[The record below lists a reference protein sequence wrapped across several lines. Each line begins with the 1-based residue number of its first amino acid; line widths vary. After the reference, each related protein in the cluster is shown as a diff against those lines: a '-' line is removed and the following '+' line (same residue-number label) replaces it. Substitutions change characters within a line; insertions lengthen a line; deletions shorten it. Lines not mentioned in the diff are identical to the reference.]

1 MRFSHVLPGQYN
13 LSDLNAPITIG
24 VFTGEGIGSE
34 VIPAALAVLDT
45 LTEFSERPIIVRHGC
60 LIGKDAMVIHGKS
73 LTDEAI
79 GFCEDIFS
87 QGGAILCGPGG
98 ERFVY
103 ELRARFDLFCK
114 FTPLVPLA
122 ALADTGAIRP
132 EYLQSVDIVAVRE
145 NTSGLYF
152 GDHGLSEAPSGS
164 RSAYHHFQYAEEH
177 VSRILQVAIDL
188 AQTRRGRL
196 CVTTKPGGIP
206 SISGLWA
213 DCALRLSIGK
223 NVDVNV
229 LEIDNAVYQL
239 IANAAEFDV
248 VVSPNMFGDVL
259 ADCGSL
265 LLGSRGVSFSGNFSP
280 ERWAVFQTGHGAAHD
295 IAGKNLANPVGQ
307 ILSLAMLLRESG
319 LWEYGAAAIEAA
331 VEQTL
336 SMGYRTADI
345 ASSTS
350 QVVGTEELTERI
362 CVILKQQLTA
372 NSAESCVPVYC

>member
-1 MRFSHVLPGQYN
+1 MRLSHVLPGQHTLN
-13 LSDLNAPITIG
+13 DLNTPITIG

-45 LTEFSERPIIVRHGC
+45 LTEFSVRPIFVRHGS
-60 LIGKDAMVIHGKS
+60 LIGKDAKIIHGRS

-87 QGGAILCGPGG
+87 QNGAILCGPGG

-103 ELRARFDLFCK
+103 ELRACFDLFCK
-114 FTPLVPLA
+114 FTPLIPLVS
-122 ALADTGAIRP
+122 LADTGVIRP
-132 EYLQSVDIVAVRE
+132 EHLQDIDIVAVRE
-145 NTSGLYF
+145 NTGGLYF
-152 GDHGLSEAPSGS
+152 GDHGLLEDSVGG
-164 RSAYHHFQYAEEH
+164 RSAYHHFQYTEEH

-188 AQTRRGRL
+188 AQTRRRRL
-196 CVTTKPGGIP
+196 SITTKPGGIP
-206 SISGLWA
+206 SISDLWA
-213 DCALRLSIGK
+213 DCALRLSAGRD
-223 NVDVNV
+223 VDVTV

-265 LLGSRGVSFSGNFSP
+265 LIGSRGVSFSGNFSQD
-280 ERWAVFQTGHGAAHD
+280 RRAVFQTGHGAAHD
-295 IAGKNLANPVGQ
+295 IAGKDLANPVGQ

-319 LWEYGAAAIEAA
+319 HWEYGAAAIEAA

-345 ASSTS
+345 ASRKS
-350 QVVGTEELTERI
+350 QIVGTKELTARI
-362 CVILKQQLTA
+362 CSTLKQHCSA
-372 NSAESCVPVYC
+372 NSE